1 MLSLP
6 AVRIQVHVRAVFLF
20 DFFFFFFWG
29 GGGGLGWRVSQQ
41 NDAVITPIA
50 RRIATVPCFY
60 QLFYSQSCADPEGVE
75 QGV

>member
-1 MLSLP
+1 MPSLP

-20 DFFFFFFWG
+20 DFFLG
-29 GGGGLGWRVSQQ
+29 VGGGLGWRASQQ

-60 QLFYSQSCADPEGVE
+60 QLFYSKSCADPEGVE